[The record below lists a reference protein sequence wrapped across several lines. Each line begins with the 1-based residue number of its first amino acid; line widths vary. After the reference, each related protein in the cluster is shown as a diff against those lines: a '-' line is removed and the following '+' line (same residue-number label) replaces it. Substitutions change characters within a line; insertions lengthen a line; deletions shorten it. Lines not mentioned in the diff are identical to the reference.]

1 MKKEILIS
9 EDKYESRC
17 AILENGL
24 LSEIY
29 IERQNEQR
37 VLANIYK
44 GRVDNV
50 LPGMQIAFVEI
61 GLEKHGF
68 LHASDIEYSFEDI
81 EDDNATTKIHADLD
95 DSPPRRQKRRKTEP
109 AITDVIETGQEI
121 LVQVAKAAM
130 GTKGARITSTVS
142 LPGKYVVYLPTSSSV
157 GISRRIESA
166 EERLRLKDLVQSF
179 RTDTEGG
186 FIIRTAAEG
195 KSEENLSAE
204 INYLLN
210 TWQKIN
216 QKASRVRAPSL
227 IHKDLGFTERIIR
240 DYFNSDVNELI
251 IDSKLQYETAINY
264 FTQLLPEFKSR
275 VKFYKAKSIS
285 MMEKFGIETG
295 LKKAL
300 GQKVWLRSGAYIIIE
315 QTEAMVSIDVNTG
328 KFTGENDA
336 DNTILKA
343 NLEAAEEIV
352 RQLRLRDLG
361 GIVVIDFIDMDRH
374 EDRRKVYQALQQE
387 IKRDRA
393 KTNILR
399 ISELGL
405 VEMTR
410 QRTRPS
416 ITSVLTQICPYCDGH
431 GFVLSVDTVVT
442 NVLRAIKKAAHKSQK
457 RKFKVI
463 ANELVVS
470 RLLDRRSKL
479 IQQLKQEMD
488 LHIRIEGNVDLHLE
502 DYQILDE
509 YDRQIRLD

>member
-251 IDSKLQYETAINY
+251 IDSKPQYETAINY
-264 FTQLLPEFKSR
+264 FTLLLPEFKSR

-479 IQQLKQEMD
+479 IQQLKREMD

-509 YDRQIRLD
+509 YNRQIRLD

>member
-81 EDDNATTKIHADLD
+81 EDDDASTKIHADLD
-95 DSPPRRQKRRKTEP
+95 DSPPRRQRRKAEP

-195 KSEENLSAE
+195 KSEENLAAE
-204 INYLLN
+204 VNYLLN
-210 TWQKIN
+210 TWKKIN

-240 DYFNSDVNELI
+240 DYFNSDVDELI
-251 IDSKLQYETAINY
+251 IDSKPQYETAINY
-264 FTQLLPEFKSR
+264 FTLLLPEFKSR
-275 VKFYKAKSIS
+275 VKFYKTKSIS

-336 DNTILKA
+336 GNTILKA

-442 NVLRAIKKAAHKSQK
+442 NVLRAIKKAARKSQK

-479 IQQLKQEMD
+479 IQQLNQEMD
-488 LHIRIEGNVDLHLE
+488 LHIRIEGNIDLHLE

-509 YDRQIRLD
+509 DDRQIRLD

>member
-195 KSEENLSAE
+195 KSEDNLSAE

-457 RKFKVI
+457 KKFKVI

-509 YDRQIRLD
+509 YNRQIRLD

>member
-81 EDDNATTKIHADLD
+81 EDDNASTKIHADLD
-95 DSPPRRQKRRKTEP
+95 DSPPRRQGRKTEP

-195 KSEENLSAE
+195 KSKENLAAE
-204 INYLLN
+204 VNYLLN
-210 TWQKIN
+210 TWKKIN

-240 DYFNSDVNELI
+240 DYFNSDVDELI
-251 IDSKLQYETAINY
+251 IDSKPQYETAINY
-264 FTQLLPEFKSR
+264 FTLLLPEFKSR
-275 VKFYKAKSIS
+275 VKFYKTKSIS

-336 DNTILKA
+336 GNTILKA

-442 NVLRAIKKAAHKSQK
+442 NVLRAIKKAARKSQK

-479 IQQLKQEMD
+479 IQQLNQEMD
-488 LHIRIEGNVDLHLE
+488 LHIRIEGNIDLHLE

-509 YDRQIRLD
+509 DDRQIRLD

>member
-251 IDSKLQYETAINY
+251 IDSKPQYETAINY
-264 FTQLLPEFKSR
+264 FTLLLPEFKSR

-387 IKRDRA
+387 IKRHR
-393 KTNILR
+393 
-399 ISELGL
+399 
-405 VEMTR
+405 
-410 QRTRPS
+410 
-416 ITSVLTQICPYCDGH
+416 H
-431 GFVLSVDTVVT
+431 
-442 NVLRAIKKAAHKSQK
+442 AHSNT
-457 RKFKVI
+457 FI
-463 ANELVVS
+463 
-470 RLLDRRSKL
+470 
-479 IQQLKQEMD
+479 
-488 LHIRIEGNVDLHLE
+488 G
-502 DYQILDE
+502 
-509 YDRQIRLD
+509 

>member
-81 EDDNATTKIHADLD
+81 EDDNASTKIHADLD
-95 DSPPRRQKRRKTEP
+95 GSPPRRQRRKTEP

-195 KSEENLSAE
+195 KSEENLAAE
-204 INYLLN
+204 VNYLLN
-210 TWQKIN
+210 TWKKIN

-240 DYFNSDVNELI
+240 DYFNSDVDELI
-251 IDSKLQYETAINY
+251 IDSKPQYETAINY
-264 FTQLLPEFKSR
+264 FTLLLPEFKSR
-275 VKFYKAKSIS
+275 VKFYKTKSIS

-336 DNTILKA
+336 GNTILKA

-442 NVLRAIKKAAHKSQK
+442 NVLRAIKKAARKSQK

-479 IQQLKQEMD
+479 IQQLNQEMD
-488 LHIRIEGNVDLHLE
+488 LHIRIEGNIDLHLE

-509 YDRQIRLD
+509 DDRQIRLD

>member
-9 EDKYESRC
+9 EDQYESRC

-81 EDDNATTKIHADLD
+81 ADDNASTKIYT
-95 DSPPRRQKRRKTEP
+95 DSDGSPLRSQRRRSEP

-130 GTKGARITSTVS
+130 GTKGARITSTIS

-166 EERLRLKDLVQSF
+166 KERLRLKDLVQSF
-179 RTDTEGG
+179 RPDTEGG

-204 INYLLN
+204 ISYLLN
-210 TWQKIN
+210 TWEKIN
-216 QKASRVRAPSL
+216 QKASRADAPSL
-227 IHKDLGFTERIIR
+227 IHRDLGFTERIIR
-240 DYFNSDVNELI
+240 DYFNNDVNELI
-251 IDSKLQYETAINY
+251 IDSKSQYDTAINY
-264 FTQLLPEFKSR
+264 FTLLLPEFKSR
-275 VKFYKAKSIS
+275 VKFYKTKSIS

-300 GQKVWLRSGAYIIIE
+300 GRKVWLRSGAYIIIE

-328 KFTGENDA
+328 KFTGESDA
-336 DNTILKA
+336 DSTILKA

-374 EDRRKVYQALQQE
+374 EDRKKVYQALQQE
-387 IKRDRA
+387 IKKDRA

-416 ITSVLTQICPYCDGH
+416 IGSVLTQLCPYCDGH

-442 NVLRAIKKAAHKSQK
+442 NVLRAIKRVARGSKKK
-457 RKFKVI
+457 DFKVV

-479 IQQLKQEMD
+479 IQQLNREMN
-488 LHIRIEGNVDLHLE
+488 LRVQIEGNIDLHLE

-509 YDRQIRLD
+509 HNRQVRLD

>member
-81 EDDNATTKIHADLD
+81 EDDNASTKIHADLD

-251 IDSKLQYETAINY
+251 IDSKPQYDTAINY
-264 FTQLLPEFKSR
+264 FTLLLPEFKSR

-479 IQQLKQEMD
+479 IQQLKREMD

-509 YDRQIRLD
+509 YNRQIRLD

>member
-95 DSPPRRQKRRKTEP
+95 DSPPRRQRRKAEP

-195 KSEENLSAE
+195 KSEENLAAE
-204 INYLLN
+204 VNYLLN
-210 TWQKIN
+210 TWKKIN

-240 DYFNSDVNELI
+240 DYFNSDVDELI
-251 IDSKLQYETAINY
+251 IDSKPQYETAINY
-264 FTQLLPEFKSR
+264 FTLLLPEFKSR
-275 VKFYKAKSIS
+275 VKFYKTKSIS

-336 DNTILKA
+336 GNTILKA

-442 NVLRAIKKAAHKSQK
+442 NVLRAIKKAARKSQK

-479 IQQLKQEMD
+479 IQQLNQEMD
-488 LHIRIEGNVDLHLE
+488 LHIRIEGNIDLHLE
-502 DYQILDE
+502 DFQILDE
-509 YDRQIRLD
+509 DDRQIRLD

>member
-95 DSPPRRQKRRKTEP
+95 DSPPRRQRRKTEP

-195 KSEENLSAE
+195 KSEDNLSAE

-442 NVLRAIKKAAHKSQK
+442 NVLRAIKKATHKSQK

-479 IQQLKQEMD
+479 IQQLKREMD
-488 LHIRIEGNVDLHLE
+488 LHIQIEGNVDLHLE

-509 YDRQIRLD
+509 YNRQIRLD

>member
-81 EDDNATTKIHADLD
+81 EDDDASTKIHADLD
-95 DSPPRRQKRRKTEP
+95 GSPPRRQRRKTEP

-195 KSEENLSAE
+195 KSEENLAAE
-204 INYLLN
+204 VNYLLN
-210 TWQKIN
+210 TWKKIN

-240 DYFNSDVNELI
+240 DYFNSDVDELI
-251 IDSKLQYETAINY
+251 IDSKPQYETAINY
-264 FTQLLPEFKSR
+264 FTLLLPEFKSR
-275 VKFYKAKSIS
+275 VKFYKTQSIS

-336 DNTILKA
+336 GNTILKA

-442 NVLRAIKKAAHKSQK
+442 NVLRAIKKAARKSQK

-479 IQQLKQEMD
+479 IQQLNQEMD
-488 LHIRIEGNVDLHLE
+488 LHIRIEGNIDLHLE

-509 YDRQIRLD
+509 DDRQIRLD

>member
-9 EDKYESRC
+9 EDQYESRC

-68 LHASDIEYSFEDI
+68 LHASYIEYSFEDI
-81 EDDNATTKIHADLD
+81 EYDNATTKIHADLD

-251 IDSKLQYETAINY
+251 IDSKPQYETAINY
-264 FTQLLPEFKSR
+264 FTLLLPELKSR

-457 RKFKVI
+457 KKFKVI

-479 IQQLKQEMD
+479 IQQLKREMD
-488 LHIRIEGNVDLHLE
+488 LHIQIEGNVDLHLE

-509 YDRQIRLD
+509 YNRQIRLD

>member
-251 IDSKLQYETAINY
+251 IDSKPQYETAINY
-264 FTQLLPEFKSR
+264 FTLLLPELKSR

-457 RKFKVI
+457 KKFKVI

-479 IQQLKQEMD
+479 IQQLKREMD

-509 YDRQIRLD
+509 YNRQIRLD

>member
-95 DSPPRRQKRRKTEP
+95 DSPPRRQRRKTEP

-195 KSEENLSAE
+195 KSEENLAAE
-204 INYLLN
+204 VNYLLN
-210 TWQKIN
+210 TWKKIN

-240 DYFNSDVNELI
+240 DYFNSDVDELI
-251 IDSKLQYETAINY
+251 IDSKPQYETAINY
-264 FTQLLPEFKSR
+264 FTLLLPEFKSR
-275 VKFYKAKSIS
+275 VKFYKTKSIS

-405 VEMTR
+405 VELT
-410 QRTRPS
+410 RTRTRES
-416 ITSVLTQICPYCDGH
+416 HSHGITEWCEYCQGLGRVKTIHAVATEILRSLSDGTRTEPGRDFSVVASPEVVAILDGQE
-431 GFVLSVDTVVT
+431 
-442 NVLRAIKKAAHKSQK
+442 RAALEDLEYKAAAT
-457 RKFKVI
+457 F
-463 ANELVVS
+463 ELVS
-470 RLLDRRSKL
+470 DS
-479 IQQLKQEMD
+479 D
-488 LHIRIEGNVDLHLE
+488 LEREVFEVVPL
-502 DYQILDE
+502 
-509 YDRQIRLD
+509 

>member
-1 MKKEILIS
+1 MRKEILIS
-9 EDKYESRC
+9 EDQYESRC

-29 IERQNEQR
+29 IERQNEQQ

-81 EDDNATTKIHADLD
+81 EDGDTSTKIHTDLD
-95 DSPPRRQKRRKTEP
+95 DSPPRRRRGKPEP

-121 LVQVAKAAM
+121 LVQVAKTAI
-130 GTKGARITSTVS
+130 GTKGARITSSIS

-166 EERLRLKDLVQSF
+166 EERQRLKDLVQSF
-179 RTDTEGG
+179 RGDTAGG

-195 KSEENLSAE
+195 KSEKNLSAE

-210 TWQKIN
+210 IWKNIN
-216 QKASRVRAPSL
+216 QKANRIKAPSL
-227 IHKDLGFTERIIR
+227 VHRDLGFTERIIR
-240 DYFNSDVNELI
+240 DYFNSDVDELI
-251 IDSKLQYETAINY
+251 IDSKQQYDTAINY

-275 VKFYKAKSIS
+275 VKLYKKKSIS
-285 MMEKFGIETG
+285 MMERFGVETG

-300 GQKVWLRSGAYIIIE
+300 GQKVWLRSGGYLVIE

-336 DNTILKA
+336 DSTILAA

-352 RQLRLRDLG
+352 RQMRLRDLG
-361 GIVVIDFIDMDRH
+361 GIIVIDFIDMDRH
-374 EDRRKVYQALQQE
+374 EDRKKVYRGLQQE

-416 ITSVLTQICPYCDGH
+416 IKNILTQICPYCDGH

-442 NVLRAIKKAAHKSQK
+442 NVLRAVKKVAWRSRK
-457 RKFKVI
+457 REFKVI

-479 IQQLKQEMD
+479 IQQLNQEMD
-488 LHIRIEGNVDLHLE
+488 LRLQIEGDIDFHLE
-502 DYQILDE
+502 DYQIFDE
-509 YDRQIRLD
+509 CNRRMRLD

>member
-251 IDSKLQYETAINY
+251 IDSKPQYETAINY
-264 FTQLLPEFKSR
+264 FTLLLPELKSR

-479 IQQLKQEMD
+479 IQQLKREMD

-509 YDRQIRLD
+509 YNRQIRLD

>member
-81 EDDNATTKIHADLD
+81 EDDNASTKIHADLD

-121 LVQVAKAAM
+121 LVQVAKVAM

-195 KSEENLSAE
+195 KSEENLAAE
-204 INYLLN
+204 VNYLLN

-251 IDSKLQYETAINY
+251 IDSKPQYETAINY
-264 FTQLLPEFKSR
+264 FTLLLPEFKSR
-275 VKFYKAKSIS
+275 VKFYKTKSIS

-479 IQQLKQEMD
+479 IQQLKREMD

>member
-95 DSPPRRQKRRKTEP
+95 DSPPRRQRRKPEP

-195 KSEENLSAE
+195 KSEDNLSAE

>member
-9 EDKYESRC
+9 EDQYESRC

-81 EDDNATTKIHADLD
+81 EDENASTKIYT
-95 DSPPRRQKRRKTEP
+95 DSDGSPLRSRRRRSEP

-130 GTKGARITSTVS
+130 GTKGARITSTIS

-166 EERLRLKDLVQSF
+166 KERQRLKDLVQSF
-179 RTDTEGG
+179 RPDTEGG

-204 INYLLN
+204 IAYLLN
-210 TWQKIN
+210 TWKRISQN
-216 QKASRVRAPSL
+216 ASRANAPSL
-227 IHKDLGFTERIIR
+227 IHRDLGFTERIIR

-251 IDSKLQYETAINY
+251 IDSKSQYDTAINY
-264 FTQLLPEFKSR
+264 FTLLLPEFKSR
-275 VKFYKAKSIS
+275 VKFYKTKSIS

-300 GQKVWLRSGAYIIIE
+300 GRKVWLRSGAYIIIE

-328 KFTGENDA
+328 KFTGESDA
-336 DNTILKA
+336 DSTILKA

-374 EDRRKVYQALQQE
+374 EDRKKVYQALQQE
-387 IKRDRA
+387 IKKDRA

-416 ITSVLTQICPYCDGH
+416 IGSVLTQLCPYCDGH

-442 NVLRAIKKAAHKSQK
+442 NVLRTIKRVARGSKKK
-457 RKFKVI
+457 DFKVV

-479 IQQLKQEMD
+479 IQQLNREMN
-488 LHIRIEGNVDLHLE
+488 LRVQIEGNIDLHLE

-509 YDRQIRLD
+509 HNRQVRLD

>member
-81 EDDNATTKIHADLD
+81 EDDNASTKIHADLD
-95 DSPPRRQKRRKTEP
+95 DSPPRRQRRKAEP

-195 KSEENLSAE
+195 KSEENLAAE
-204 INYLLN
+204 VNYLLN
-210 TWQKIN
+210 TWKKIN

-240 DYFNSDVNELI
+240 DYFNSDVDELI
-251 IDSKLQYETAINY
+251 IDSKPQYETAINY
-264 FTQLLPEFKSR
+264 FALLLPEFKSR
-275 VKFYKAKSIS
+275 VKFYKTKSIS

-336 DNTILKA
+336 GNTILKA

-442 NVLRAIKKAAHKSQK
+442 NVLRAIKKAARKSQK

-479 IQQLKQEMD
+479 IQQLNQEMD
-488 LHIRIEGNVDLHLE
+488 LHIRIEGNIDLHLE

-509 YDRQIRLD
+509 DDRQIRLD

>member
-9 EDKYESRC
+9 EDQYESRC

-251 IDSKLQYETAINY
+251 IDSKPQYETAINY
-264 FTQLLPEFKSR
+264 FTLLLPEFKSR

-457 RKFKVI
+457 KKFKVI

-479 IQQLKQEMD
+479 IQQLKREMD
-488 LHIRIEGNVDLHLE
+488 LHIQIEGNVDLHLE

-509 YDRQIRLD
+509 YNRQIRLD

>member
-81 EDDNATTKIHADLD
+81 EDDNASTKIHADLD
-95 DSPPRRQKRRKTEP
+95 DSPPRRQRRKAEP

-195 KSEENLSAE
+195 KSEENLAAE
-204 INYLLN
+204 VNYLLN
-210 TWQKIN
+210 TWKKIN

-240 DYFNSDVNELI
+240 DYFNSDVDELI
-251 IDSKLQYETAINY
+251 IDSKPQYETAINY
-264 FTQLLPEFKSR
+264 FTLLLPEFKSR
-275 VKFYKAKSIS
+275 VKFYKTKSIS

-336 DNTILKA
+336 GNTILKA

-442 NVLRAIKKAAHKSQK
+442 NVLRAIKKAARKSQK

-479 IQQLKQEMD
+479 IQQLNQEMD
-488 LHIRIEGNVDLHLE
+488 LHIRIEGNIDLHLE
-502 DYQILDE
+502 DFQILDE
-509 YDRQIRLD
+509 DDRQIRLD

>member
-9 EDKYESRC
+9 EDKYEARC
-17 AILENGL
+17 AILENGV

-29 IERQNEQR
+29 IERQNEEHI
-37 VLANIYK
+37 LANIYK
-44 GRVDNV
+44 GRVDNI

-81 EDDNATTKIHADLD
+81 EDSDGSAKVYTDLG
-95 DSPPRRQKRRKTEP
+95 DSPTQRRHGKTEP
-109 AITDVIETGQEI
+109 VITDVIETGQEI
-121 LVQVAKAAM
+121 LVQVAKAAI
-130 GTKGARITSTVS
+130 GTKGARITSTIS
-142 LPGKYVVYLPTSSSV
+142 LPGKYIVYLPTSSSV
-157 GISRRIESA
+157 GISKRIESA
-166 EERLRLKDLVQSF
+166 EERQRLKNLVQSF
-179 RTDTEGG
+179 RPDTAGG
-186 FIIRTAAEG
+186 FIIRTAAEN

-210 TWQKIN
+210 TWKSIN
-216 QKASRVRAPSL
+216 QKARRVKAPSL
-227 IHKDLGFTERIIR
+227 VHRDLGFTERIIR
-240 DYFNSDVNELI
+240 DYFNSNINELI
-251 IDSKLQYETAINY
+251 IDSKPQYDTAINY
-264 FTQLLPEFKSR
+264 FTLLLPEFKSR
-275 VKFYKAKSIS
+275 VKFYDNKSIP

-300 GQKVWLRSGAYIIIE
+300 GQKVWLRSGGYIVIE

-336 DNTILKA
+336 DSTILKA
-343 NLEAAEEIV
+343 NLEAVEEIV
-352 RQLRLRDLG
+352 RQMRVRDLG
-361 GIVVIDFIDMDRH
+361 GIVVIDFIDMDRR
-374 EDRRKVYQALQQE
+374 EDRRNVYQALQQE
-387 IKRDRA
+387 IKKDRA

-416 ITSVLTQICPYCDGH
+416 IKNILTQICPYCDGH
-431 GFVLSVDTVVT
+431 GFVLSVDTVVI
-442 NVLRAIKKAAHKSQK
+442 NILRSIKKAVRKSQRK
-457 RKFKVI
+457 RFKVI

-479 IQQLKQEMD
+479 IQQLNQEMG
-488 LHIRIEGNVDLHLE
+488 LRLQIEGNIDLHLE
-502 DYQILDE
+502 DYQVLDE
-509 YDRQIRLD
+509 HNRQIRLD

>member
-81 EDDNATTKIHADLD
+81 EDDDASTKIHADLD
-95 DSPPRRQKRRKTEP
+95 GSPPRRQRRKTEP

-195 KSEENLSAE
+195 KSEENLAAE
-204 INYLLN
+204 VNYLLN
-210 TWQKIN
+210 TWKKIN

-240 DYFNSDVNELI
+240 DYFNSDVDELI
-251 IDSKLQYETAINY
+251 IDSKPQYETAINY
-264 FTQLLPEFKSR
+264 FTLLLPEFKSR
-275 VKFYKAKSIS
+275 VKFYKTKSIS

-336 DNTILKA
+336 GNTILKA

-442 NVLRAIKKAAHKSQK
+442 NVLRAIKKAARKSQK

-479 IQQLKQEMD
+479 IQQLNQEMD
-488 LHIRIEGNVDLHLE
+488 LHIRIEGNIDLHLE

-509 YDRQIRLD
+509 DDRQIRLD